1 MTWVLGEYEM
11 SNNFCLRKVIK
22 ELGIPISLTASLYN
36 VLANAEAFQT
46 GIEISKLNSAAL

>member
-1 MTWVLGEYEM
+1 VLGEYEM

-36 VLANAEAFQT
+36 VLAKAEAFQT